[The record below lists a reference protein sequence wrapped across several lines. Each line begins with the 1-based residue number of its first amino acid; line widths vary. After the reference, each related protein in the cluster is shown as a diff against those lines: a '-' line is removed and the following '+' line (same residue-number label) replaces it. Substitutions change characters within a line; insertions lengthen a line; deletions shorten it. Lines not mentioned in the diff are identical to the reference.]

1 MSALPLPDFSH
12 EFAGLTP
19 AQQTRVLG
27 FIRELK
33 KENESDADYRERRR
47 KALLEIAG
55 SITPEDAKLMRKAIE
70 EDCERIDVDGW

>member
-1 MSALPLPDFSH
+1 
-12 EFAGLTP
+12 
-19 AQQTRVLG
+19 VLG

-55 SITPEDAKLMRKAIE
+55 SITPEDAELMRKAIE